1 MKPLLIS
8 LIVAVFVLAVTSPS
22 FGAKKPPDRIWQMGK
37 VLDSQRSQEFAGT
50 VDRPGAVINGR
61 RITNDARAAVYA
73 TQQILVIESDTYTY
87 TVSEVSGRAGPAN
100 VTVNGRV
107 VFAIEGTIL
116 YVLDDDGKEHKTEIT
131 KKALRIPEKSQPSP
145 KQ

>member
-1 MKPLLIS
+1 MKPLRIS
-8 LIVAVFVLAVTSPS
+8 FIAVVFALVVTSPS
-22 FGAKKPPDRIWQMGK
+22 FGRKKPPDRIWQMGK

-50 VDRPGAVINGR
+50 VDQPGAVINGR
-61 RITNDARAAVYA
+61 RITNDAKAVVYQ

-87 TVSEVSGRAGPAN
+87 TVSEMPGRAKPAN

-116 YVLDDDGKEHKTEIT
+116 YLLDDDGKEHKTEIT
-131 KKALRIPEKSQPSP
+131 KKVLRISEKSETPP